1 MTQVQSIEALTSE
14 VKHLVNM
21 FSDHAKKLEEVHVKV
36 SEIQYDIN
44 GTNNTEGFGE
54 RLKNIEKWKEE
65 THVKLQKDD
74 VEDSTQKSILD
85 SAWFKA
91 GIAISAIANIVT
103 IIMMVIK
110 K

>member
-65 THVKLQKDD
+65 THVKLQK
-74 VEDSTQKSILD
+74 EDAEDNTEKSLLTNN
-85 SAWFKA
+85 WLRA
-91 GIAISAIANIVT
+91 GIILSGLANIVT